1 MKFRLLRLCLPN
13 IVSNGYC
20 KYTKFKLL
28 RLHFTNILNNFF
40 LQIPNAHLKNIL
52 LLQIHHAVS
61 SLLSYQVQVER
72 LHLHHPHPA
81 HRSPLRR
88 AQVRSSNF
96 FIFIEMI
103 VSFIHLNS
111 FYWYDR
117 YLFDIS
123 KGWVTKKWSFLTLW
137 FRSLSWVINSGYVFE
152 GSFAKSVAQKLIF
165 ETCKF

>member
-1 MKFRLLRLCLPN
+1 MSSSFRIIKFKYSKQLFFLCLQYIIRCHPFFRMKFRLLRLCLPN

-111 FYWYDR
+111 FY
-117 YLFDIS
+117 
-123 KGWVTKKWSFLTLW
+123 
-137 FRSLSWVINSGYVFE
+137 
-152 GSFAKSVAQKLIF
+152 
-165 ETCKF
+165 

>member
-1 MKFRLLRLCLPN
+1 MSSSFRIKFKLLQLHFQNVLSNCFVLRLKYIIRCNPFFRMKFRLLRLCLPN

-40 LQIPNAHLKNIL
+40 VLQIPNAHFTTIL
-52 LLQIHHAVS
+52 LLQIHHAVP
-61 SLLSYQVQVER
+61 SLLSNQVQVER

-103 VSFIHLNS
+103 VSFIHLHS
-111 FYWYDR
+111 FY
-117 YLFDIS
+117 
-123 KGWVTKKWSFLTLW
+123 
-137 FRSLSWVINSGYVFE
+137 
-152 GSFAKSVAQKLIF
+152 
-165 ETCKF
+165 